1 MARLTLATGLPGSGV
16 SKWAEQAA
24 EERNAQLVTGGGEW
38 DELRQNAERWL
49 AQGQNVVVQA
59 YLRSPKIRAA
69 FLQMA
74 RTLNADTEIVFVNAS
89 LEKVLERVATFGRL
103 PEEQVRKMH
112 RHLQIPTY
120 AEDADRIEIR
130 QDAEVNEEARD
141 VFRKRERELIDNPR
155 SFMQQLL
162 EQNVLT
168 QWIPEY
174 QGTIGLDQHSPY
186 HTYNVF
192 DHILRASSFVA
203 GTNAKIVWTLL
214 LHDIGKGFP
223 GIKQFLG
230 TIVEP
235 YGSYK
240 KKDRVAIENG
250 EQIRDGKDSGS
261 FFLVDGKKIPKDCI
275 KTDLVGHFY
284 DHENVGAQLALFILT
299 RLGYSLEFAH
309 EVAALIQF
317 HMTMPRNMDTIQ
329 PDILKKW
336 YAKVGKYAP
345 ELMMVRMADDRAK

>member
-1 MARLTLATGLPGSGV
+1 MARLTLVIGLPGSGA
-16 SKWAEQAA
+16 SKRAEQTAQ
-24 EERNAQLVTGGGEW
+24 ERNARLVTGSGEW

-49 AQGQNVVVQA
+49 AQGENVVVQA
-59 YLRSPKIRAA
+59 FLRSPKSRAS

-74 RTLNADTEIVFVNAS
+74 RTRKADTEIVFVNAN
-89 LEKVLERVATFGRL
+89 LERVLERVATFGRL
-103 PEEQVRKMH
+103 PEAQVRKMH

-120 AEDADRIEIR
+120 AEDVDRIEIR
-130 QDAEVNEEARD
+130 QEAEVNEQARD
-141 VFRKRERELIDNPR
+141 MLHKREREFIDSPG
-155 SFMQQLL
+155 SFMQQLQ

-174 QGTIGLDQHSPY
+174 MGTIGLDQHSPY

-192 DHILRASSFVA
+192 DHILLASSFVA
-203 GTNAKIVWTLL
+203 GTNAKIVWSLL

-230 TIVEP
+230 TFVKP
-235 YGSYK
+235 YGPYQ

-250 EQIRDGKDSGS
+250 ELIRDGKDSGS
-261 FFLVDGKKIPKDCI
+261 FYLVDGQKIPKDCI

-284 DHENVGAQLALFILT
+284 DHENVGAQLALLILT

-317 HMTMPRNMDTIQ
+317 HMTMPRNLDTIQ
-329 PDILKKW
+329 PDALKKW